1 MRAFRALESR
11 QDWASLRTT
20 WLLANAAAFSDRMTE
35 IIREEKQR
43 LKIKG
48 KAVSLVRNIKDV
60 EALLLTSDFKYH
72 HFEELSDLVST
83 VEHMR

>member
-43 LKIKG
+43 LKIQG
-48 KAVSLVRNIKDV
+48 KAVSLIQNDKAF
-60 EALLLTSDFKYH
+60 EALLLTDDFKYNN
-72 HFEELSDLVST
+72 FEELSDIVSM
-83 VEHMR
+83 EHM

>member
-1 MRAFRALESR
+1 MRAFHAFETR

-43 LKIKG
+43 LKIQG
-48 KAVSLVRNIKDV
+48 KAVSLVQNIKAF
-60 EALLLTSDFKYH
+60 EALLLTDNFKYH
-72 HFEELSDLVST
+72 NFEELSDIVSM
-83 VEHMR
+83 EHM

>member
-11 QDWASLRTT
+11 QDWASPRTT

-43 LKIKG
+43 LKIQG
-48 KAVSLVRNIKDV
+48 KAVSLVQNIKAF
-60 EALLLTSDFKYH
+60 EALLLTNDFKYH
-72 HFEELSDLVST
+72 NFEELSDIVSM
-83 VEHMR
+83 EHM

>member
-48 KAVSLVRNIKDV
+48 KAVSLIQNDKAF
-60 EALLLTSDFKYH
+60 EALLLTDDFKYNN
-72 HFEELSDLVST
+72 FEELSDIVSM
-83 VEHMR
+83 EHM

>member
-1 MRAFRALESR
+1 MQTFHALESR
-11 QDWASLRTT
+11 QDWTSAHTT

-48 KAVSLVRNIKDV
+48 KEVSLVQNTKVIEV
-60 EALLLTSDFKYH
+60 LLLTDDFKYNN
-72 HFEELSDLVST
+72 FEELSDIVSM
-83 VEHMR
+83 EHM

>member
-43 LKIKG
+43 LKIQG
-48 KAVSLVRNIKDV
+48 KAVSLVQNIKAF
-60 EALLLTSDFKYH
+60 EALLLTDNFKYH
-72 HFEELSDLVST
+72 NFEELSDIVSM
-83 VEHMR
+83 EHMR